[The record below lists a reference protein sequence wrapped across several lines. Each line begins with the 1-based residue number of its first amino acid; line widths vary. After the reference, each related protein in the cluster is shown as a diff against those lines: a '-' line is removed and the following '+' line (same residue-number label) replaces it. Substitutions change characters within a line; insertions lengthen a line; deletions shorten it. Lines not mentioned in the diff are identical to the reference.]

1 MMQRILVIRLSAIG
15 DVILASAP
23 LLNLKISHPEAKIYL
38 LTREKNREIA
48 GLMAGVD
55 EVIPFPENV
64 GIITLYRIAEELDKI
79 GFDAV
84 IDLHGNFR
92 SFFLSHHLA
101 GLKVRYPKRRWERW
115 RATRRG
121 DRKVLNLS
129 PPHTIDLYN
138 QALHTLGSEIHARRP
153 VIQLPPASDDI
164 DSSVARHPRI
174 ALAPGASFP
183 TKQWFP
189 DRFEK
194 LAFQLHEKFGAG
206 IVVYLSENDRELFR
220 LREKIPKEF
229 LKFHENAPLPTLAA
243 SLRQVDLLIS
253 NDSAL
258 AHLGSAVGTPVLAL
272 FGPTHPTL
280 GFAPRG
286 LRDRV
291 IQVDEYCR
299 PCSLHGRTRC
309 YREEQYCFTRI
320 GVDDVMASAAEY
332 LQGNFKGTPALFVD
346 RDGTLIKEKE
356 FIRLPEEVEPEEG
369 AIDAIKAAR
378 QAGFKIIVI
387 SNQSGVAR
395 GYFDE
400 ETVRRINHRVKSIFR
415 DEGAPIDDI
424 YYCPHYIRGT
434 VKEYAVRC
442 HCRKPSAGMVDTAC
456 LKHNLNPFRSIV
468 IGDKIS
474 DIELAYVSGARGILV
489 QTGYGKRDADK
500 LQHKNYLKPEY
511 IAERIG
517 DAVKYLTGSQ

>member
-15 DVILASAP
+15 DVILTSAP

-38 LTREKNREIA
+38 LTRTKNLEIVKY
-48 GLMAGVD
+48 MAGVD
-55 EVIPFPENV
+55 EVIPFPEDV

-92 SFFLSHHLA
+92 SHFIAHHLA

-115 RATRRG
+115 RATQRG
-121 DRKVLNLS
+121 RRKVLNLS

-138 QALHTLGSEIHARRP
+138 QALHQLGSEIHAHRP
-153 VIQLPPASDDI
+153 VINLIPTSDDPDI
-164 DSSVARHPRI
+164 SMIRQPRI

-183 TKQWFP
+183 TKQWFLG
-189 DRFEK
+189 RFEK
-194 LAFQLHEKFGAG
+194 LAQQLHEKFRAG

-220 LREKIPKEF
+220 LREHIPDEF
-229 LKFHENAPLPTLAA
+229 LKFHENAPLPVLAA
-243 SLRQVDLLIS
+243 SLSRADLLIS

-286 LRDRV
+286 LRDRI
-291 IQVDEYCR
+291 IQVDEFCR

-320 GVDDVMASAAEY
+320 GVDDVITSAAEF
-332 LQGNFKGTPALFVD
+332 LRGNFKGTPALFVD

-356 FIRLPEEVEPEEG
+356 FIRLPEEVEPEDG
-369 AIDAIKAAR
+369 AIDAIKAVR
-378 QAGFKIIVI
+378 SAGYKIIVI

-400 ETVRRINHRVKSIFR
+400 ETVRRLNRRVLSLFR
-415 DEGAPIDDI
+415 EEGAPIDDI
-424 YYCPHYIRGT
+424 LYCPHYIRGM

-442 HCRKPSAGMVDTAC
+442 RCRKPSSGMVDSAC

-489 QTGYGKRDADK
+489 RTGYGNREADK

-511 IAERIG
+511 IAEGIL
-517 DAVKYLTGSQ
+517 DAVKYLTGMR